1 MTHRVFL
8 ARRYLRAKYVLAN
21 VLVNALP
28 WSRSGNFP
36 GPDPKTFFH
45 TFIQTLSY
53 AEGFSPLQMDSNGN
67 ITALQP
73 ILFPSDQ
80 FPALQ
85 HDARL
90 VSDSLAPPCVTN
102 APLVLTFRRGFEE
115 SLLAKLD
122 QSL

>member
-1 MTHRVFL
+1 MLTHRVIS
-8 ARRYLRAKYVLAN
+8 ARRYLWSKYVLAN

-28 WSRSGNFP
+28 RSRSGEFP
-36 GPDPKTFFH
+36 CPNPKPFLCF
-45 TFIQTLSY
+45 FIQTLSY

-85 HDARL
+85 HDAR
-90 VSDSLAPPCVTN
+90 
-102 APLVLTFRRGFEE
+102 RGFEE

>member
-1 MTHRVFL
+1 MC
-8 ARRYLRAKYVLAN
+8 
-21 VLVNALP
+21 
-28 WSRSGNFP
+28 WSMPYPGPDQVNFP
-36 GPDPKTFFH
+36 GPNPNHFKNFS
-45 TFIQTLSY
+45 IQTLSY

-90 VSDSLAPPCVTN
+90 VSTLFSTTMRHQCATSVN
-102 APLVLTFRRGFEE
+102 I
-115 SLLAKLD
+115 
-122 QSL
+122 

>member
-1 MTHRVFL
+1 MCW
-8 ARRYLRAKYVLAN
+8 
-21 VLVNALP
+21 P
-28 WSRSGNFP
+28 MCWSMPYPGPDQVNFP

-90 VSDSLAPPCVTN
+90 VSTL
-102 APLVLTFRRGFEE
+102 
-115 SLLAKLD
+115 
-122 QSL
+122 

>member
-1 MTHRVFL
+1 MCW
-8 ARRYLRAKYVLAN
+8 
-21 VLVNALP
+21 P
-28 WSRSGNFP
+28 MCWSMPYP
-36 GPDPKTFFH
+36 GPDQVIFPNPTQKFGNNS
-45 TFIQTLSY
+45 IQTLSY

-85 HDARL
+85 HDARSVPTL
-90 VSDSLAPPCVTN
+90 HQACTDGPESTTS
-102 APLVLTFRRGFEE
+102 VLIYIFRRGFEE

>member
-1 MTHRVFL
+1 MTHQVFL
-8 ARRYLRAKYVLAN
+8 ARRYLWAKYVLAN

-28 WSRSGNFP
+28 RSRSGKFP
-36 GPDPKTFFH
+36 RPNPNPFFDIL
-45 TFIQTLSY
+45 IQTLSY

-85 HDARL
+85 HDAR
-90 VSDSLAPPCVTN
+90 
-102 APLVLTFRRGFEE
+102 RGFEE